1 MNLAGEQQKYGHNKK
16 MNETELICSFRW
28 IPLSIPY
35 MYIIPRYAVMF
46 TGFFANVFLVIGLI
60 MNPLKCFRNSSSYL
74 IMNLAVS
81 DILIN
86 LLWFLAQY
94 VRPCVHG
101 LSAHPVVYVPPYV
114 GCTSIATMAFD
125 RYMSCVHPFKYR
137 IHITRNVT
145 LTIIFLQWSF
155 SLGFAILEII
165 YADGIWE
172 YYRCSLILLILLSA
186 AIMYGKAACVLKNN
200 SRYLKS
206 VAGVSTSAQNNRA
219 QQTRLLNEKRLFTT
233 MFLVS
238 FITIITI
245 APLVI
250 YLCVVGENH
259 MIKEDLY
266 ISSIRIDDN
275 PVHAWLGVLFFL
287 NFSINPFMYIWR
299 LKNYRETFKII
310 LSELSCRCF

>member
-28 IPLSIPY
+28 ISLSIPF
-35 MYIIPRYAVMF
+35 MYIIPRYVVMF

-60 MNPLKCFRNSSSYL
+60 MDPLKCFRNSSSYL

-81 DILIN
+81 DILVN

-137 IHITRNVT
+137 ILITRNVI
-145 LTIIFLQWSF
+145 LTITFFQWSF
-155 SLGFAILEII
+155 SLGLAILEII
-165 YADGIWE
+165 YAGGTWEIQRGGIF
-172 YYRCSLILLILLSA
+172 LFILLSA

-206 VAGVSTSAQNNRA
+206 LAGVSTIARNRS
-219 QQTRLLNEKRLFTT
+219 QQTRLVNEKRLFTT

-238 FITIITI
+238 FITIIMTG
-245 APLVI
+245 PLMI
-250 YLCVVGENH
+250 YVTVAAEKY
-259 MIKEDLY
+259 MINEDLY
-266 ISSIRIDDN
+266 ISTIRIGGD
-275 PVHAWLGVLFFL
+275 PVHVWLGTLFFV
-287 NFSINPFMYIWR
+287 NFSINPLMYIWR
-299 LKNYRETFKII
+299 FRNYRETFKII
-310 LSELSCRCF
+310 LKNLGFCCF